1 MELAYILVGFG
12 VGTLIG
18 VTGVGGGSLMT
29 PLLIFVFG
37 VPALTAVGTDLL
49 FAAVTKAGGL
59 LSHQRR
65 GNIRWSVVLLLLSGS
80 LPAALVT
87 LTYIERFDLGGARLD
102 LAIQLGLGVALILTA
117 VALLLR
123 GSLQRVGRQAKTWV
137 PNWRLLRPPV
147 TVLAG
152 VVLGVLVPLSSV
164 GAGALGAAMLL
175 FLYPQVPMRTIVG
188 TDLAHAVP
196 LTLVAG
202 LGHWHM
208 GSVDA
213 GLLGTLLIGSL
224 PGIYFGSHM
233 STVLPEMVMR
243 RVLASMLIL
252 IGVKFML
259 AS

>member
-1 MELAYILVGFG
+1 MI
-12 VGTLIG
+12 
-18 VTGVGGGSLMT
+18 
-29 PLLIFVFG
+29 
-37 VPALTAVGTDLL
+37 
-49 FAAVTKAGGL
+49 
-59 LSHQRR
+59 
-65 GNIRWSVVLLLLSGS
+65 
-80 LPAALVT
+80 
-87 LTYIERFDLGGARLD
+87 GARQD
-102 LAIQLGLGVALILTA
+102 LVIQLGLGVALILTA
-117 VALLLR
+117 VALLWR
-123 GSLQRVGRQAKTWV
+123 GSLQRLGRQTKVWV
-137 PNWRLLRPPV
+137 PHWRSLRPPV

-152 VVLGVLVPLSSV
+152 VVLGILVPLSSV

>member
-87 LTYIERFDLGGARLD
+87 LTYIERFDLG
-102 LAIQLGLGVALILTA
+102 LG
-117 VALLLR
+117 
-123 GSLQRVGRQAKTWV
+123 
-137 PNWRLLRPPV
+137 
-147 TVLAG
+147 
-152 VVLGVLVPLSSV
+152 
-164 GAGALGAAMLL
+164 
-175 FLYPQVPMRTIVG
+175 
-188 TDLAHAVP
+188 
-196 LTLVAG
+196 
-202 LGHWHM
+202 
-208 GSVDA
+208 
-213 GLLGTLLIGSL
+213 
-224 PGIYFGSHM
+224 
-233 STVLPEMVMR
+233 
-243 RVLASMLIL
+243 
-252 IGVKFML
+252 
-259 AS
+259 